1 MRSLRVQVGASAIV
15 VALASGAVA
24 QEPASCS
31 TVRLS
36 DVGWTDITAT
46 TAVASTVLKSLGY
59 EPDVKILSVPV
70 TFASLSNNDL
80 DAFLGNWMPTQTA
93 DIQKYT
99 DGGSIERI
107 NTNLE
112 GAKYTLAVP
121 QYLYDEGLK
130 DFADLPKFHDKLGG
144 KIYGIE
150 PGNDGNSQIIK
161 MIKANDFGTKDFEIV
176 ESSEQGMLSQVARA
190 TRSEKPIVFLGW
202 APHPMNTNF
211 KLAYLSGGDNYFG
224 PNFGGATVHTV
235 TRKGY
240 STECPNVGMLLKNMT
255 FDLDG
260 ENVMMGDILDKK
272 QEPAAAATE
281 WLKAHPERIDAW
293 LKGVKTQDGGKD
305 GAAVVKA
312 SLGLS

>member
-1 MRSLRVQVGASAIV
+1 MKLMLKLAGAAL
-15 VALASGAVA
+15 AATTLASGAAA
-24 QEPASCS
+24 QEAASCS

-46 TAVASTVLKSLGY
+46 TATASTVLKALGY

-70 TFASLSNNDL
+70 TFASLANNDL
-80 DAFLGNWMPTQTA
+80 DVFLGNWMPTQTG

-99 DGGSIERI
+99 DNGSIERI

-130 DFADLPKFHDKLGG
+130 DFADIEKFRDKLGG

-161 MIKANDFGTKDFEIV
+161 MIKDNDFGTKDFEIV
-176 ESSEQGMLSQVARA
+176 ESSEQGMLAQVARA

-211 KLAYLSGGDNYFG
+211 KLAYLSGGDKYFG

-260 ENVMMGDILDKK
+260 ENVMMGGILDKK
-272 QEPAAAATE
+272 EEPSAAATE
-281 WLKAHPERIDAW
+281 WLKAHPEKLDAW
-293 LKGVKTQDGGKD
+293 LKGVKTKDGGD
-305 GAAVVKA
+305 GEAAVKA
-312 SLGLS
+312 ALGLS